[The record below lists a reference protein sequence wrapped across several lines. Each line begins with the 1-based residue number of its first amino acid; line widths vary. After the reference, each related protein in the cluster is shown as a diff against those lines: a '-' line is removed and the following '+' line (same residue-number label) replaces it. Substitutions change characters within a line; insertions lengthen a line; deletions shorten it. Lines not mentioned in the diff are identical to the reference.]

1 MLACR
6 ADTAMANKRTCKIAQ
21 ACKQATTCA
30 VLACSADTA
39 MAKQRQA
46 KLLKHVEHET
56 DISLP
61 TGPSS
66 HRSSR
71 RLGNLL
77 GSPHHALSIACMDQQ
92 DQQSLSCP
100 KTIPKLSALPL
111 HVCFFQA

>member
-1 MLACR
+1 MLACS
-6 ADTAMANKRTCKIAQ
+6 ADTAMANKRTSKIAQ
-21 ACKQATTCA
+21 ACKQATT

-39 MAKQRQA
+39 MAKQGQA

-66 HRSSR
+66 HRSSC

-77 GSPHHALSIACMDQQ
+77 RSPHHALSIACMDQQ

-100 KTIPKLSALPL
+100 TTIAKLSALPL
-111 HVCFFQA
+111 HIGFFQA